1 MKEYV
6 IACGGT
12 GGHISPGISV
22 AEELIQRGNKCTL
35 VLSNKNVDRKMMQ
48 KYHNI
53 DHIITTSL
61 PFSKNPIKFLKF
73 LFSQFKALLK
83 ALVWL
88 KKRNVTCIIGFG
100 GFTNAPFII
109 AGFFLRK
116 KVVLHESNRIIGKSI
131 KILSFLADKIY
142 LGPNMRFGLKLLD
155 KKVQYI
161 GYPLRKEFQKIDK
174 TLARKNLKINEGSKL
189 VLVIGGSQG
198 AKVLTTWALKNYKFF
213 NKKNIFIYCLT
224 GGINFADSGNIF
236 KEFSDDMC
244 TLYNAADLII
254 SRAGAGT
261 IAEATFCEKYMILIP
276 YKYAAEDH
284 QTQNAKYIKS
294 VGLGDWLPEEKIDKL
309 NQLII
314 NFLVKNDGKFKLK
327 SKDIKNPV
335 TEIVDYVTK

>member
-35 VLSNKNVDRKMMQ
+35 VLSNKSVDRQMMQ

-53 DHIITTSL
+53 DHIVTTSL

-73 LFSQFKALLK
+73 LFSQFKALLE

-88 KKRNVTCIIGFG
+88 KKRNVACIIGFG

-116 KVVLHESNRIIGKSI
+116 KIVLHESNRVIGKSI
-131 KILSFLADKIY
+131 KFLSFLADKVY
-142 LGPNMRFGLKLLD
+142 LGPNMRFSLKFLD
-155 KKVQYI
+155 KKVQHI
-161 GYPLRKEFQKIDK
+161 GYPLRKEFQKIDQ
-174 TLARKNLKINEGSKL
+174 TLAKRALKINEASKL

-198 AKVLTTWALKNYKFF
+198 AKILTTWALENYKSL
-213 NKKNIFIYCLT
+213 NQKNIFLYCLT
-224 GGINFADSGNIF
+224 GEMHFVDSGNVF
-236 KEFSDDMC
+236 EKFSNDMC
-244 TLYNAADLII
+244 TLYNAADII
-254 SRAGAGT
+254 VSRAGAGT
-261 IAEATFCEKYMILIP
+261 IAEATFFEKYMILVP

-294 VGLGDWLPEEKIDKL
+294 VGLGDWLPEERIDDL
-309 NQLII
+309 NSLII
-314 NFLVKNDGKFKLK
+314 RLLTENNFNLKLK

-335 TEIVDYVTK
+335 TEIVNYVTK